1 MSQQELLTHVV
12 ATLHDLGIE
21 FMLSGSYASSLHG
34 EARATHD
41 IDLVARLT
49 LSDVQPLIK
58 AFHNERF
65 YLSESAVTEAVR
77 SKRMFNL
84 LEAATGDKVDFWLLT
99 DTPFDQ
105 SRFARRQRID
115 IDDQPVEVSSPEDTM
130 LMKLLWCRQSGG
142 SEKQFNDVLRV
153 YELQAGALD
162 ENYLQEWVRA
172 LGIEELWQRV
182 IAEAEP
188 IIPPDETLD

>member
-12 ATLHDLGIE
+12 ATLRTLGIE
-21 FMLSGSYASSLHG
+21 FMLSGSYASSLQG

-41 IDLVARLT
+41 IDLVASLT
-49 LSDVQPLIK
+49 LDDVQPLIK
-58 AFHNERF
+58 AFHGARF
-65 YLSESAVTEAVR
+65 YLSESAVSEAVR

-99 DTPFDQ
+99 DSPFDQ

-115 IDDQPVEVSSPEDTM
+115 IDDQLVDVSSPEDTM

-153 YELQAGALD
+153 YELQAGVLD
-162 ENYLQEWVRA
+162 EDYLQEWVRA

-188 IIPPDETLD
+188 IIPFEETQD